1 MTFEIIQ
8 PDGMPAP
15 SGFSY
20 AVAASGRNMLF
31 IAGQT
36 AQDSSGNIVG
46 SRDIVH
52 QFECALDNVLRVLRA
67 GGGQPDHVAKMTI
80 FVTDVAAYRES
91 LRPIGKIYR
100 QHFGNHYPAMTL
112 VEVHKLFDREAMI
125 EIEAIAV
132 IP

>member
-1 MTFEIIQ
+1 MGSDSGARRVPQHRWLETISPARVESRFGCRSRTGTHRREKMTFEIIQ

-36 AQDSSGNIVG
+36 AQDTSGNIVG

-52 QFECALDNVLRVLRA
+52 QFECALDNVLRVL
-67 GGGQPDHVAKMTI
+67 
-80 FVTDVAAYRES
+80 
-91 LRPIGKIYR
+91 
-100 QHFGNHYPAMTL
+100 
-112 VEVHKLFDREAMI
+112 
-125 EIEAIAV
+125 
-132 IP
+132 